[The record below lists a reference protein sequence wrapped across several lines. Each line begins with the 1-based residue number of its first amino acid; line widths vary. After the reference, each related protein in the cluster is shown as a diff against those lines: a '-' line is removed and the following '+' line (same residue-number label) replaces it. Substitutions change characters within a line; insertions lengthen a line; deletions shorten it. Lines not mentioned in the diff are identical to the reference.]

1 MARPEK
7 KRNVLAPP
15 AFNNFKPAGIQMS
28 KLGSV
33 TLTLDEYEALRL
45 ADYDG
50 LEHSEAAI
58 KMEISRPTFTRLI
71 AKTRYKVAQL
81 IVEGKVLQIEGGSV
95 HFANN
100 RIICIDC
107 KKVYPGNFTD
117 NYKYTCPK
125 CGSAK
130 FENLA
135 EGFGHGRCCS
145 QHKNKGSRQN

>member
-45 ADYDG
+45 ADYDK
-50 LEHSEAAI
+50 LEHSEAATA
-58 KMEISRPTFTRLI
+58 MEISRPTFTRLI
-71 AKTRYKVAQL
+71 AKARYKIAQL

-95 HFANN
+95 HFAQN
-100 RIICIDC
+100 IIVCLDC
-107 KKVYPGNFTD
+107 KKIYPGNFTD
-117 NYKYTCPK
+117 NYKYSCPE
-125 CGSAK
+125 CGSNK

-135 EGFGHGRCCS
+135 EEFGHGRCCK
-145 QHKNKGSRQN
+145 QHRSSDHKL